1 MNKTKIEKV
10 PVSKIRRS
18 ETNPRKRFPV
28 AKLRELKDSM
38 RISGLISPLTVR
50 PVKGGF
56 EIVAGECRW
65 RCAKDLGWKEVDCL
79 VREVD
84 DLEMATIQMAENV
97 SRRELNAIE
106 ESDGVSRMMELCG
119 DAGVVADR
127 LGLKKRWVQGRLA
140 LGELPKEARKAVAA
154 DQLSIAAAEAI
165 LKVNKTDRDEAVQDL
180 LEFGDELTTAHV
192 LDRLEERYFRP
203 RENLKRWRAWCASA
217 SDEWDGVAEF
227 LDDPERWG
235 EFIYSYGKPLGK
247 WKLAEDRLGNA
258 AARESDAG
266 MTWGQLAKALGIQG
280 LLVPVGGVVNEGFGN
295 VKMLVDGGKI
305 AGVEKAAKKAGE
317 PYTLGKRVAET
328 RPVDPVE
335 PDEEENRDGQDEQD
349 EAPEMVVDLSRVIEM
364 REAVW
369 SPWVIK
375 DLDLDDEN
383 VAAIF
388 VALHTMDAMD
398 AGWKLEVA
406 DHLRISM
413 DALSEL
419 VERELDSWMPV
430 AAWWV
435 LYGDR
440 SNVQRVAL
448 ANRFGV
454 LDLWREGG
462 EA

>member
-1 MNKTKIEKV
+1 V
-10 PVSKIRRS
+10 GP
-18 ETNPRKRFPV
+18 
-28 AKLRELKDSM
+28 
-38 RISGLISPLTVR
+38 
-50 PVKGGF
+50 
-56 EIVAGECRW
+56 
-65 RCAKDLGWKEVDCL
+65 
-79 VREVD
+79 
-84 DLEMATIQMAENV
+84 
-97 SRRELNAIE
+97 
-106 ESDGVSRMMELCG
+106 
-119 DAGVVADR
+119 
-127 LGLKKRWVQGRLA
+127 
-140 LGELPKEARKAVAA
+140 
-154 DQLSIAAAEAI
+154 
-165 LKVNKTDRDEAVQDL
+165 DE
-180 LEFGDELTTAHV
+180 
-192 LDRLEERYFRP
+192 
-203 RENLKRWRAWCASA
+203 
-217 SDEWDGVAEF
+217 
-227 LDDPERWG
+227 
-235 EFIYSYGKPLGK
+235 
-247 WKLAEDRLGNA
+247 
-258 AARESDAG
+258 
-266 MTWGQLAKALGIQG
+266 
-280 LLVPVGGVVNEGFGN
+280 
-295 VKMLVDGGKI
+295 
-305 AGVEKAAKKAGE
+305 
-317 PYTLGKRVAET
+317 
-328 RPVDPVE
+328 
-335 PDEEENRDGQDEQD
+335 EEENRDEQDEQD
-349 EAPEMVVDLSRVIEM
+349 ESPEVVVDLSRVMEL